1 VKRRSQTLVFTLIVV
16 LAALAALAVLV
27 PSGVRLVAQGSGS
40 ADWRTYAGT
49 NANGKYSPL
58 DQINKNT
65 VRNLRIVWR
74 QSATPVEARR
84 GVNAPAP
91 TNYQSTP
98 LMVGGLLYMSAGNG
112 TVVALDAVTG
122 KVAWSEA
129 SPQNPG
135 SPPRGNVIR
144 HDEPG
149 QPGVIVVSGR
159 ALASRGL
166 AYWTDGRD
174 ARVITVVGPSLVAV
188 NAKTGQHYPDFG
200 GGGFVDLTK
209 GLDRPVEA
217 YRWGGPPLV
226 VGDVIVVGGI
236 MTAGGLS
243 QPGDIRGYNVRTGA
257 LLWTFHTIPRPG
269 EFGTDTWLKGSERS
283 GAAGV
288 WTGMTADDELGY
300 IYLPTE
306 SVASQAQDGDFYGGR
321 RPGPSLF
328 EDSLLCLD
336 AKTGKRV
343 WHFQLVHHG
352 LWDWDAPTGPNLLDI
367 MVDGRRIKA
376 VAQVTKQGFVYTF
389 DRVTGAPVWPIEE
402 RAVPSGNVPGEWYS
416 PTQPHPTKPPAYE
429 AQEVTTEELVDFT
442 PELRQEALKIVSH
455 YKYGSLFMPPS
466 VSESGPGGTRGTI
479 QRMGTVS
486 TTWNGAGVDPD
497 TAILYVPSVQNP
509 GILEM
514 VKAPD
519 AKNDWITNPLTLAY
533 GPYLEGP
540 RGLPTPFKPPYGRF
554 TAIDMNKGSILWS
567 VANGNGP
574 RDNPAIKHLKLP
586 PLGQGGRA
594 SPLVTKTMVFLGEGG
609 NDGVAGLPP
618 GGGGKMFRAYD
629 KASGKVVWE
638 MELPGGTTGEPMT
651 YMVNGKQ
658 FIVVAVGWR
667 DTPGELIALALP

>member
-1 VKRRSQTLVFTLIVV
+1 MHRVIPMGLLV
-16 LAALAALAVLV
+16 ALVAALAVSA
-27 PSGVRLVAQGSGS
+27 PSGVRLVAQSSGS
-40 ADWRTYAGT
+40 ADWRAYAGT
-49 NANGKYSPL
+49 NGGAKYSPL

-91 TNYQSTP
+91 TNYQHTP

-112 TVVALDAVTG
+112 TVVALDATTG
-122 KVAWSEA
+122 KVVWSEA
-129 SPQNPG
+129 SPQP
-135 SPPRGNVIR
+135 PAPTPRGNVIR

-159 ALASRGL
+159 AAASRGL
-166 AYWTDGRD
+166 AYWTGGGD
-174 ARVITVVGPSLVAV
+174 ARVITVIGQSLVAL
-188 NAKTGQHYPDFG
+188 NAKTGQRYPDFG
-200 GGGFVDLTK
+200 SGGYVDLTK
-209 GLDRPVEA
+209 GLDRPVEG

-243 QPGDIRGYNVRTGA
+243 QPGDVRGYNVRTGA
-257 LLWTFHTIPRPG
+257 LLWTFHTIPRSG
-269 EFGTDTWLKGSERS
+269 EFGHDTWLNGSSENA
-283 GAAGV
+283 GASGV

-300 IYLPTE
+300 VYLPTE
-306 SVASQAQDGDFYGGR
+306 SAASQAQDGDFYGGR
-321 RPGPSLF
+321 RPGSGLF
-328 EDSLLCLD
+328 ENSLVCLD

-352 LWDWDAPTGPNLLDI
+352 LWDWDVPAAPTLLDI

-416 PTQPHPTKPPAYE
+416 PTQPYPTKPPAYE
-429 AQEVTTEELVDFT
+429 PQDVTAEELVDFT
-442 PELRQEALKIVSH
+442 PELRQEALKIIGQ

-466 VSESGPGGTRGTI
+466 VADSRPGGTKGTI

-486 TTWNGAGVDPD
+486 TTWNGAGVDPE
-497 TAILYVPSVQNP
+497 TGILYVPSVQNP
-509 GILEM
+509 GIIEM
-514 VKAPD
+514 VKSTD
-519 AKNDWITNPLTLAY
+519 ARNDWITNPLTLAY

-554 TAIDMNKGSILWS
+554 TAIDMNKGTILWS
-567 VANGNGP
+567 VANGIGP
-574 RDNPAIKHLKLP
+574 RDHPAIKHLKLP

-629 KASGKVVWE
+629 KASGKVLWE

-658 FIVVAVGWR
+658 YIVVAVGWK

>member
-1 VKRRSQTLVFTLIVV
+1 MHRVIPMGLLV
-16 LAALAALAVLV
+16 ALVAALAVSA
-27 PSGVRLVAQGSGS
+27 PSGVRLVAQSSGS
-40 ADWRTYAGT
+40 AEWRAYAGT
-49 NANGKYSPL
+49 NGGAKYSPL

-65 VRNLRIVWR
+65 VRNLRIAWR

-91 TNYQSTP
+91 TNYQHTP

-112 TVVALDAVTG
+112 TVVALDATTG
-122 KVAWSEA
+122 KVVWSEA
-129 SPQNPG
+129 SPQPT
-135 SPPRGNVIR
+135 PPTPRGNVIR
-144 HDEPG
+144 HDDPG

-159 ALASRGL
+159 AAASRGL
-166 AYWTDGRD
+166 AYWTDGGD
-174 ARVITVVGPSLVAV
+174 ARVITVIGQSLVAL
-188 NAKTGQHYPDFG
+188 NAKTGQRYPDFG
-200 GGGFVDLTK
+200 SAGYVDLTK
-209 GLDRPVEA
+209 GLDRPVEG

-243 QPGDIRGYNVRTGA
+243 QPGDVRGYNVRTGA
-257 LLWTFHTIPRPG
+257 LLWTFHTIPRSG
-269 EFGTDTWLKGSERS
+269 EFGHDTWMNGSSEKA
-283 GAAGV
+283 GASGV

-300 IYLPTE
+300 VYLPTE
-306 SVASQAQDGDFYGGR
+306 SAASQAQDGDFYGGR
-321 RPGPSLF
+321 RPGSGLF
-328 EDSLLCLD
+328 ENSLVCLD

-352 LWDWDAPTGPNLLDI
+352 LWDWDVPAAPTLLDI
-367 MVDGRRIKA
+367 MVDGRKIKA

-416 PTQPHPTKPPAYE
+416 PTQPYPTKPPAYE
-429 AQEVTTEELVDFT
+429 PQDVTAEELVDFT
-442 PELRQEALKIVSH
+442 PELRQEALKIIGQ

-466 VSESGPGGTRGTI
+466 VAESGPGGTKGTI

-486 TTWNGAGVDPD
+486 TTWNGAGVDPE
-497 TAILYVPSVQNP
+497 TGILYVPSVQNP
-509 GILEM
+509 GIIEM
-514 VKAPD
+514 VKATD
-519 AKNDWITNPLTLAY
+519 ARNDWITNPLTLAY

-554 TAIDMNKGSILWS
+554 TAIDMNKGTILWS
-567 VANGNGP
+567 VANGIGP
-574 RDNPAIKHLKLP
+574 RDHPAIKHLKLP

-629 KASGKVVWE
+629 KASGKVLWE

-658 FIVVAVGWR
+658 YVVVAVGWK
-667 DTPGELIALALP
+667 DTPGQLIALALP